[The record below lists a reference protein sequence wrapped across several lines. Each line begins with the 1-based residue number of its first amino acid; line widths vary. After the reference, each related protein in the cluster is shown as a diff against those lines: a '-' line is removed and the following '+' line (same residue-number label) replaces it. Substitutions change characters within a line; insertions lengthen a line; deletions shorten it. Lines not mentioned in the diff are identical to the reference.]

1 MAITI
6 HPSPG
11 QILLCDFSQ
20 GFRAPEMVKSK
31 RPVIVLTPSF
41 SHRSGLVTI
50 VPLST
55 VRPDPIMPFHYQLPN
70 NCLPQTGTFQTGES
84 WVKGDLIYTV
94 GFHRLDLIRL
104 GTRDPNT
111 GKRIYYRRRLSRDR
125 MKQIYTC
132 VLHGLNLGDLS
143 SHL

>member
-41 SHRSGLVTI
+41 SHRSGLVTV

-55 VRPDPIMPFHYQLPN
+55 VRPDPIMPFHY
-70 NCLPQTGTFQTGES
+70 
-84 WVKGDLIYTV
+84 
-94 GFHRLDLIRL
+94 
-104 GTRDPNT
+104 
-111 GKRIYYRRRLSRDR
+111 
-125 MKQIYTC
+125 
-132 VLHGLNLGDLS
+132 
-143 SHL
+143 